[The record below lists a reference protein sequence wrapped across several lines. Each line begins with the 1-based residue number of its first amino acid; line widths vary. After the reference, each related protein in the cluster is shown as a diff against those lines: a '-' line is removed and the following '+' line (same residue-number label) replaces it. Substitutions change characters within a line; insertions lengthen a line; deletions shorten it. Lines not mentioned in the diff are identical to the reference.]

1 MGALFGGSR
10 TLIAPNLPDSPRFPR
25 FMSAQISLLSS
36 VFLVIASM
44 LGSGILTTTGSILGL
59 VKSPGAVMLVWLV
72 AGAHAVLGAYC
83 YGIIVRRIPSNG
95 GEASILRAYFSPALG
110 EIAGWVSFI
119 VGFAASNAASAIGFG
134 AYLQKVNLL
143 PMSIFAD
150 GKGAAL
156 CAIVLVTLLHSSTG
170 PLGIRIQTGMAALK
184 FAMLSGLALWALSH
198 ASPGISAAEASAPPA
213 AAFGPTWGL
222 AIMFSMFAYLG
233 WSAAIYSAAET
244 REARRTVPK
253 AMLAG
258 TLIVLLLYAGVNL
271 ALLKHIPLPELAA
284 EKAVIELLVR
294 KLFGSEASSVFSA
307 FVAFA
312 LLSSLGASAF
322 LGPRVLQSMLS
333 WYRSPDAPSPARD
346 SLLAPG
352 VRPGAVWMQALLS
365 MGMILSGTFEQILT
379 VTGFLLGIFP
389 ILAVIGLYT
398 PTANHPEKVPSA
410 ARWFAGPV
418 FLAGSLLILTLGAL
432 EKPVEMGVATAAI
445 TVIFLLRHQTRRHSS
460 ASFF

>member
-1 MGALFGGSR
+1 
-10 TLIAPNLPDSPRFPR
+10 
-25 FMSAQISLLSS
+25 
-36 VFLVIASM
+36 M

-59 VKSPGAVMLVWLV
+59 VKSPGAVMLVWFV

-83 YGIIVRRIPSNG
+83 YGIIVRRIPANG

-134 AYLQKVNLL
+134 VYLEKVGGARLHT
-143 PMSIFAD
+143 FTA

-156 CAIVLVTLLHSSTG
+156 CAILLVTLLHSFTG

-184 FAMLSGLALWALSH
+184 FAMLGGLTLWGLSH
-198 ASPGISAAEASAPPA
+198 ATAGISAAEAPAPPA
-213 AAFGPTWGL
+213 AAFGPAWGL

-253 AMLAG
+253 AMLVG
-258 TLIVLLLYAGVNL
+258 TLTVVLLYAGVNL
-271 ALLKHIPLPELAA
+271 ALLKHIPLPELGV

-294 KLFGSEASSVFSA
+294 KLFGGEASSVFSA
-307 FVAFA
+307 IVAFA

-333 WYRSPDAPSPARD
+333 WYRSPDAPSRAKD
-346 SLLAPG
+346 SLQPPM
-352 VRPGAVWMQALLS
+352 VRPGVVWLQALLS
-365 MGMILSGTFEQILT
+365 ICMILSGTFEQILT

-389 ILAVIGLYT
+389 LLAVLGLYT
-398 PTANHPEKVPSA
+398 PAANHPEKVSAA
-410 ARWFAGPV
+410 ARWVAAPV
-418 FLAGSLLILTLGAL
+418 FLAGSFLILILGAL
-432 EKPVEMGVATAAI
+432 EKPVEMGVATAAL
-445 TVIFLLRHQTRRHSS
+445 TVIFLLRHQARRQSS
-460 ASFF
+460 A